1 MACARV
7 HRPSGEWRRRRA
19 VQRSADGEW
28 PSHHRRGSQKIRTT
42 GLLPT
47 LITDSPEKMRLAM
60 EAVNEIADREPS
72 VLGIHLEGPFISP
85 EKPGVHDI
93 SHIRPV
99 AAADMAM
106 LTVPRR
112 VPCWLPWRRN
122 AFRRVGSPAS
132 LLPHPCIT
140 WPFDGNLQQTG
151 AFMEEGLNA
160 FTHLFNAMP
169 ALSSRSP
176 DRSPKH
182 WRPPMSMD

>member
-1 MACARV
+1 MLFNDQPTVNGLRTIAA
-7 HRPSGEWRRRRA
+7 
-19 VQRSADGEW
+19 ADRKFG
-28 PSHHRRGSQKIRTT
+28 TT

-47 LITDSPEKMRLAM
+47 LITDSPEEMRLAM

-106 LTVPRR
+106 LTVPRQGAMLVTMAPER
-112 VPCWLPWRRN
+112 VPQGCIARLV
-122 AFRRVGSPAS
+122 AAGIRVS
-132 LLPHPCIT
+132 LGHST
-140 WPFDGNLQQTG
+140 ATYEQTG
-151 AFMEEGLNA
+151 AAWPKGSTPLP
-160 FTHLFNAMP
+160 TSSMP
-169 ALSSRSP
+169 CLRCPAVSP

-182 WRPPMSMD
+182 WRPPMHGMD